1 MVKKIWSYV
10 FKIDQLFF
18 FFLFIR
24 IELTPS
30 VSILSPTLS
39 QTTPKIVSLLVNF
52 LTVDTTHFGVPLY
65 TNNTSAPIKV
75 SKIMPTNASLII
87 QSSTINS
94 TNAASHQSLTNTSNS
109 ANINNNNSSSSKTPA
124 SLLQQTLH
132 NQHNIN
138 SSSSNLNAKS
148 QLLNTQQ
155 VNNNNNSNKTNT
167 HEQNAKNALCNWLT
181 TCFQAEPD
189 SELTKTQLY
198 PYYQQIA
205 KLNTWLVFIF
215 KYANLF

>member
-1 MVKKIWSYV
+1 M
-10 FKIDQLFF
+10 
-18 FFLFIR
+18 
-24 IELTPS
+24 
-30 VSILSPTLS
+30 
-39 QTTPKIVSLLVNF
+39 
-52 LTVDTTHFGVPLY
+52 PLY

-138 SSSSNLNAKS
+138 SSSSSNLNAKS